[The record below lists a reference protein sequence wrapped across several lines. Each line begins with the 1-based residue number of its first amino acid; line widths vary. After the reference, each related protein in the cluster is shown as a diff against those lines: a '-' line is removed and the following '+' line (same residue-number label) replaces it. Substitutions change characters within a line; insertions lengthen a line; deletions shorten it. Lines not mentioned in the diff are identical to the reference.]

1 MRALQGRY
9 GVDHSE
15 ILNWEFEQA
24 NKPRSD
30 HMNLLVYK
38 QGAEDMIDTTKQYK
52 GPSVHKTNAN
62 VLFERLCEKEEIEE
76 GQEKGSN
83 AITYNEWV
91 RRKDA
96 ERRMKIRLLKEAK

>member
-38 QGAEDMIDTTKQYK
+38 QAAENMIDTT
-52 GPSVHKTNAN
+52 
-62 VLFERLCEKEEIEE
+62 R
-76 GQEKGSN
+76 
-83 AITYNEWV
+83 
-91 RRKDA
+91 
-96 ERRMKIRLLKEAK
+96 

>member
-1 MRALQGRY
+1 
-9 GVDHSE
+9 
-15 ILNWEFEQA
+15 
-24 NKPRSD
+24 
-30 HMNLLVYK
+30 
-38 QGAEDMIDTTKQYK
+38 MIDTTKQYK
-52 GPSVHKTNAN
+52 GPSVHKTNEN

-76 GQEKGSN
+76 GQEKASN

>member
-38 QGAEDMIDTTKQYK
+38 QAAENMIDTTKQYK

-62 VLFERLCEKEEIEE
+62 VLFERLREKEEIEE
-76 GQEKGSN
+76 GQEKPSN

>member
-1 MRALQGRY
+1 MSKQKYKTRSEILVEEYQVPQVDYERVYNIDKVVRMRALQGRY

-38 QGAEDMIDTTKQYK
+38 
-52 GPSVHKTNAN
+52 
-62 VLFERLCEKEEIEE
+62 
-76 GQEKGSN
+76 
-83 AITYNEWV
+83 
-91 RRKDA
+91 
-96 ERRMKIRLLKEAK
+96 